1 MRGFSE
7 EERREGDAETLA
19 AGEIGH
25 PAMNGIRPEE
35 EASEIRAE
43 VPPHAHRSTETT
55 ENHSGNPIGAS
66 S

>member
-43 VPPHAHRSTETT
+43 VPPTRTARPKPPRITLETRSAHR
-55 ENHSGNPIGAS
+55 G
-66 S
+66 